1 MFAKNFARPHYTV
14 LHKFLIIKV
23 HYAGVIKAY
32 ISLILVT
39 ILLFAGGLFLLSSG
53 GQSDEAIMAK
63 VKFYQ
68 KTDPGKPVLELV
80 GPNKQDLGSLSVKSE
95 KSAVF
100 NIRNSGQKTL
110 QIYAGTSSCNCTF
123 GQVTKANGKSP
134 LFGMHDKRKFLVELG
149 PGETGNVVVTY
160 KPYLMPSLGLNKR
173 IVSIKTNDPDNP
185 EVEFD
190 IEAIVTE

>member
-68 KTDPGKPVLELV
+68 K
-80 GPNKQDLGSLSVKSE
+80 SLSVKSE